1 MFIFPGVGLGV
12 LAAGARRGTD
22 GMFLAAARALSAAA
36 PSRSD
41 RGAPLY
47 PDIEHVQV
55 AARAVAIAV
64 ATEAVR
70 TGVGEPLDAH
80 TLEQHVDALTWE
92 PRYRPL
98 TRDNG

>member
-1 MFIFPGVGLGV
+1 
-12 LAAGARRGTD
+12 
-22 GMFLAAARALSAAA
+22 
-36 PSRSD
+36 
-41 RGAPLY
+41 
-47 PDIEHVQV
+47 VQV

-80 TLEQHVDALTWE
+80 TLEQRVDALTWE

-98 TRDNG
+98 TRDSS